1 MGENIFE
8 HIVDYCSGNISEADS
23 RTLQSWINTAPENR
37 ETFEKYLRLVK
48 MHRMVK
54 GSEEI
59 RDAEA
64 WKRLSATMAAKKIR
78 RIRQRVAAV
87 AAVVLLFLGI
97 GLGFLESSE
106 ETVPLGSNIHIL
118 PGTTKATLVLANGT
132 QLDLTR
138 NDLREVQEQGA
149 LIKNDTT
156 VGLQYELN
164 HQKMEE
170 PVWHTVK
177 VPVSG
182 EYHFTL
188 SDGTRVWLNS
198 ESEITFP
205 VSFVGGSREV
215 VVKGEAY
222 FEVKSDKAHPF
233 IVHAKEVD
241 IEVVGTKFNVAAYE
255 DSHRVVTTLAEGRVN
270 VEMSGQVVGLSPDE
284 QVSVDLKSGKMAKNS
299 VSASTNISW
308 IQGIFEYE
316 NMTLEEITTQLS
328 RWYGVDFIFSAAE
341 FKTRRFTGVVKKYDE
356 LNNVLKIIE
365 KTTNVSF
372 MINGKDIAVKSTVY

>member
-54 GSEEI
+54 GAEEI

-97 GLGFLESSE
+97 GLGFLESRE
-106 ETVPLGSNIHIL
+106 ATVPLGSNIHIL

>member
-1 MGENIFE
+1 MGENIFA

-64 WKRLSATMAAKKIR
+64 WKRLSATMAAKKIC
-78 RIRQRVAAV
+78 RIRQRVVAV

-97 GLGFLESSE
+97 GLGFLESRE

>member
-78 RIRQRVAAV
+78 RIRQRVVAV

-97 GLGFLESSE
+97 GLGFLESRE

>member
-54 GSEEI
+54 GAEEI

-78 RIRQRVAAV
+78 RIRQWVAAV

-97 GLGFLESSE
+97 GLGFLESRE
-106 ETVPLGSNIHIL
+106 ETVPLGSNIYIL

-328 RWYGVDFIFSAAE
+328 RWYGVNFIFSAAE

>member
-54 GSEEI
+54 GAEEI

-97 GLGFLESSE
+97 GLGFLESRE

>member
-23 RTLQSWINTAPENR
+23 RTLQSWINAAPENR

-48 MHRMVK
+48 MHRMVE
-54 GSEEI
+54 GAEEI

-97 GLGFLESSE
+97 GLGFLESRE
-106 ETVPLGSNIHIL
+106 ETVPLGSSIHIL

-222 FEVKSDKAHPF
+222 FEVKSDKVHPF

-308 IQGIFEYE
+308 IQGIFEYG
-316 NMTLEEITTQLS
+316 NMTLEEITAQLS
-328 RWYGVDFIFSAAE
+328 RWYDVDFIFSDAE

-365 KTTNVSF
+365 KTTNVCF
-372 MINGKDIAVKSTVY
+372 MINERDIAVKSTN

>member
-54 GSEEI
+54 GAEEI

-78 RIRQRVAAV
+78 RIRQWVAAV

-97 GLGFLESSE
+97 GLGFLESRE
-106 ETVPLGSNIHIL
+106 ETVPLGSNIYIL

-222 FEVKSDKAHPF
+222 FEVKSDQAHPF

-328 RWYGVDFIFSAAE
+328 RWYGVNFIFSAAE

>member
-23 RTLQSWINTAPENR
+23 RTLQSWINAAPENR

-54 GSEEI
+54 GAEEI

-78 RIRQRVAAV
+78 RIRQWVATV

-97 GLGFLESSE
+97 GLGFLESRE

>member
-54 GSEEI
+54 GAEEI

-97 GLGFLESSE
+97 GLGFLESRE

-222 FEVKSDKAHPF
+222 FEVKSDKVHPF

-316 NMTLEEITTQLS
+316 NMTLEEITAQLS
-328 RWYGVDFIFSAAE
+328 RWYDVDFIFSDAE

-365 KTTNVSF
+365 KTTNVCF
-372 MINGKDIAVKSTVY
+372 MINERDIAVKSTN

>member
-54 GSEEI
+54 GAEEI

-97 GLGFLESSE
+97 GLGFLESRE

-328 RWYGVDFIFSAAE
+328 RWYGVNFIFSAAE

>member
-23 RTLQSWINTAPENR
+23 RTLQSWINAAPENR

-48 MHRMVK
+48 MHRMVE
-54 GSEEI
+54 GAEEI

-97 GLGFLESSE
+97 GLGFLESRE
-106 ETVPLGSNIHIL
+106 ETVPLGSSIHIL

-308 IQGIFEYE
+308 IQGIFEYG
-316 NMTLEEITTQLS
+316 NMTLEEITAQLS
-328 RWYGVDFIFSAAE
+328 RWYDVDFIFSDAE

-365 KTTNVSF
+365 KTTNVCF
-372 MINGKDIAVKSTVY
+372 MINERDIAVKSTN

>member
-23 RTLQSWINTAPENR
+23 RTLQSWINAAPENR

-54 GSEEI
+54 GAEEI

-97 GLGFLESSE
+97 GLGFLESRE

-372 MINGKDIAVKSTVY
+372 MINESDIAVKSTN

>member
-54 GSEEI
+54 GAEEI

-97 GLGFLESSE
+97 GLGFLESRE

-299 VSASTNISW
+299 VSVSTNISW

-328 RWYGVDFIFSAAE
+328 RWYGVNFIFSAAE

-372 MINGKDIAVKSTVY
+372 MINESDIAVKSTN

>member
-54 GSEEI
+54 GAEEI

-97 GLGFLESSE
+97 GLGFLESRE

-316 NMTLEEITTQLS
+316 NMTLEEITAQLS
-328 RWYGVDFIFSAAE
+328 RWYDVDFIFSDAE

-365 KTTNVSF
+365 KTTNVCF
-372 MINGKDIAVKSTVY
+372 MINERDIAVKSTN

>member
-78 RIRQRVAAV
+78 RIRQRVVAV

-97 GLGFLESSE
+97 GLGFLESRE

-222 FEVKSDKAHPF
+222 FEVKSDKVHPF

-316 NMTLEEITTQLS
+316 NMTLEEITAQLS
-328 RWYGVDFIFSAAE
+328 RWYDVDFIFSDAE

-365 KTTNVSF
+365 KTTNVCF
-372 MINGKDIAVKSTVY
+372 MINERDIAVKSTN

>member
-78 RIRQRVAAV
+78 RIRQRVVAV

-299 VSASTNISW
+299 VSVSTNISW

>member
-54 GSEEI
+54 GAEEI

-78 RIRQRVAAV
+78 RIRQRVVAV

-97 GLGFLESSE
+97 GLGFLESRE

-222 FEVKSDKAHPF
+222 FEVKSDKVHPF

-316 NMTLEEITTQLS
+316 NMTLEEITAQLS
-328 RWYGVDFIFSAAE
+328 RWYDVDFIFSDAE

-365 KTTNVSF
+365 KTTNVCF
-372 MINGKDIAVKSTVY
+372 MINERDIAVKSTN

>member
-23 RTLQSWINTAPENR
+23 RTLQSWINTALENR

-97 GLGFLESSE
+97 GLGFLESRE

>member
-54 GSEEI
+54 GAEEI

-97 GLGFLESSE
+97 GLGFLESRE

-299 VSASTNISW
+299 VSVSTNISW

-328 RWYGVDFIFSAAE
+328 RWYGVNFIFSAAE

>member
-23 RTLQSWINTAPENR
+23 RTLQSWINAAPENR

-54 GSEEI
+54 GAEEI

-97 GLGFLESSE
+97 GLGFLESRE

-328 RWYGVDFIFSAAE
+328 RWYGVNFIFSAAE

>member
-97 GLGFLESSE
+97 GLGFLESRE

-222 FEVKSDKAHPF
+222 FEVKSDKVHPF

-316 NMTLEEITTQLS
+316 NMTLEEITAQLS
-328 RWYGVDFIFSAAE
+328 RWYDVDFIFSDAE

-365 KTTNVSF
+365 KTTNVCF
-372 MINGKDIAVKSTVY
+372 MINERDIAVKSTN

>member
-54 GSEEI
+54 GAEEI

-97 GLGFLESSE
+97 GLGFLESRE

-299 VSASTNISW
+299 VSVSTNISW

>member
-23 RTLQSWINTAPENR
+23 RTLQSWINAAPENR

-54 GSEEI
+54 GAEEI

-97 GLGFLESSE
+97 GLGFLESRE

>member
-23 RTLQSWINTAPENR
+23 RTLQRWINTAPENR

-78 RIRQRVAAV
+78 RIRQRVVAV

-97 GLGFLESSE
+97 GLGFLESRE

-222 FEVKSDKAHPF
+222 FEVKSDKVHPF

-316 NMTLEEITTQLS
+316 NMTLEEITAQLS
-328 RWYGVDFIFSAAE
+328 RWYDVDFIFSDAE

-365 KTTNVSF
+365 KTTNVCF
-372 MINGKDIAVKSTVY
+372 MINERDIAVKSTN

>member
-54 GSEEI
+54 GAEEI

-78 RIRQRVAAV
+78 RIRQRVVAV

-299 VSASTNISW
+299 VSVSTNISW

-328 RWYGVDFIFSAAE
+328 RWYGVNFIFSAAE

>member
-23 RTLQSWINTAPENR
+23 RTLQRWINTAPENR

-97 GLGFLESSE
+97 GLGFLESRE
-106 ETVPLGSNIHIL
+106 ETVPLGSSIHIL

-222 FEVKSDKAHPF
+222 FEVKSDKVHPF

-316 NMTLEEITTQLS
+316 NMTLEEITAQLS
-328 RWYGVDFIFSAAE
+328 RWYDVDFIFSDAE

-365 KTTNVSF
+365 KTTNVCF
-372 MINGKDIAVKSTVY
+372 MINERDIAVKSTN